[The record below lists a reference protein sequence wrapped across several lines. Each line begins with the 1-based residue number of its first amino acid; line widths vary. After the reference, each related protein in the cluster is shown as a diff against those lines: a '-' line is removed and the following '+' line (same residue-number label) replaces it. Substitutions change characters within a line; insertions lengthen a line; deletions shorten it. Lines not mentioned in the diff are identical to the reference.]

1 MAGAPSSPPADGAP
15 STRLVAERAY
25 VELRDRI
32 VTLRL
37 APGSV
42 LREDEL
48 MASWASAAPRCARP

>member
-1 MAGAPSSPPADGAP
+1 MAGAPSSPPADGVP

-42 LREDEL
+42 LRERRD
-48 MASWASAAPRCARP
+48 SSRRQ